1 MLLMNKMARF
11 TRTSSTCGT
20 LLLLFGWLIE
30 LSLAQF
36 DPIKDF
42 CRRFGHQSAVVDDKL
57 YVDGGIVNW
66 KPYSETS
73 ANISSAY
80 HPEEASVD
88 GRPLTPG
95 RPISPLQRPQT

>member
-1 MLLMNKMARF
+1 MSTMAGF
-11 TRTSSTCGT
+11 TGTLPCGT
-20 LLLLFGWLIE
+20 LLLVLSYLIQ

-73 ANISSAY
+73 ANISSSY
-80 HPEEASVD
+80 
-88 GRPLTPG
+88 
-95 RPISPLQRPQT
+95 PIPNIVHSSITNT